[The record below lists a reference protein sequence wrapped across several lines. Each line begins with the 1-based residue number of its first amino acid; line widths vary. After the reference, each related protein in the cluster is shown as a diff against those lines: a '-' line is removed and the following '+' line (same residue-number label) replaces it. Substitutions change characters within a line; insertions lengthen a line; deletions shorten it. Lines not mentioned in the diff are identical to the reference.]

1 MGDVKKRRKKKLKK
15 SLSQANSEPADND
28 SPDSISNTNEQNV
41 PDEILQIKQEQT
53 TSNMHTD
60 GETSKST
67 SQTMPINLTNEHGK
81 VKSEMD
87 SISYGSVLN
96 ESMDVHNFP
105 SAVCKIGKYIYVQLY
120 I

>member
-15 SLSQANSEPADND
+15 SLSQANSEPVDND
-28 SPDSISNTNEQNV
+28 SPDSISNINEQNV
-41 PDEILQIKQEQT
+41 PDVSDEILQIKQEQT
-53 TSNMHTD
+53 TSNMQTD

-87 SISYGSVLN
+87 SISYGTALN

-105 SAVCKIGKYIYVQLY
+105 SAICKIGM
-120 I
+120 